1 MHRSQLA
8 TMSTLLGQHVIVFI
22 VISILNAFSQISLI
36 QAMKDKREL
45 AVKKLDVVNDNQ
57 AEDAREEILALMNC
71 QGPHILR

>member
-1 MHRSQLA
+1 MCVFLK
-8 TMSTLLGQHVIVFI
+8 LL
-22 VISILNAFSQISLI
+22 LI

-71 QGPHILR
+71 QGPHILRYNTSWN